1 MTNGY
6 TLPMASWKFFIGACI
21 LAAGLL
27 IKAGVPI
34 VPVAVGIAAAAILTW
49 RRQRPRADMK
59 R

>member
-1 MTNGY
+1 M
-6 TLPMASWKFFIGACI
+6 MSWKFFIGSCI

-27 IKAGVPI
+27 VKAGAPV

-49 RRQRPRADMK
+49 RRQRPRADVK